1 LLLALPAMGDA
12 ETGQPTASGDGT
24 GSAAAVGPTGHA
36 PRQIPEWL
44 DTGAAFAWRF
54 LLVVAAVFV
63 VAVVLNRLLVVV
75 VPVIVAA
82 MFTTVLAPFA
92 SWLRR
97 HGWPPLLATWAVFF
111 AAFAVIAA
119 IVSWLVPTVSDEVTS
134 LGHNAEHGVHQVQ
147 HWLVTG
153 PLHLSRRQ
161 VRHDFDQIGHD
172 FSANAGGYALQGATI
187 AAEVVIGLL
196 LSLVTTFF
204 FVKDGDRLT
213 AAALRLAGPERRA
226 ELSDLSQ
233 RAWATLTGYVRGTT
247 ANGVINGTLMGV
259 GLAILGV
266 PLALPIAVLT
276 FVGAYFPLVG
286 AFATGALAAL
296 VALAS
301 QGPVTALVVVG
312 LTVLIHNVEGYL
324 VGPIVLGRSVHLHPL
339 AVLLALGVGGAIAG
353 IIGAFLAVPVAAVAV
368 STFQYYR
375 NPESEIVL

>member
-1 LLLALPAMGDA
+1 MLLASRAGFDDWFKTL
-12 ETGQPTASGDGT
+12 EI
-24 GSAAAVGPTGHA
+24 A
-36 PRQIPEWL
+36 PI
-44 DTGAAFAWRF
+44 
-54 LLVVAAVFV
+54 
-63 VAVVLNRLLVVV
+63 
-75 VPVIVAA
+75 
-82 MFTTVLAPFA
+82 A

-97 HGWPPLLATWAVFF
+97 HGWPPLLATWAVFL
-111 AAFAVIAA
+111 ATFAVIAA
-119 IVSWLVPTVSDEVTS
+119 IVSWLVPTVSNEVTS

-161 VRHDFDQIGHD
+161 VRHNFDQIGHD
-172 FSANAGGYALQGATI
+172 LSTNAGGYALQGATI
-187 AAEVVIGLL
+187 AAEVVVGLL

-204 FVKDGDRLT
+204 FVKDGERLT
-213 AAALRLAGPERRA
+213 NAALRLAGPHRRT
-226 ELSDLSQ
+226 ELSELGA
-233 RAWATLTGYVRGTT
+233 RAWGTLTGYVRGTT

-286 AFATGALAAL
+286 AVVTGALAAL

-339 AVLLALGVGGAIAG
+339 AVLLALGVGAAIAG
-353 IIGAFLAVPVAAVAV
+353 IVGAFLAVPVAAVAV
-368 STFQYYR
+368 TTFQYYR
-375 NPESEIVL
+375 ASEPLTPDRAIPATDGGPRDQ

>member
-1 LLLALPAMGDA
+1 MSDTGSDLPSG
-12 ETGQPTASGDGT
+12 SGDGT
-24 GSAAAVGPTGHA
+24 SRDAVDEQRGHA
-36 PRQIPEWL
+36 PRRIPDWMDL
-44 DTGAAFAWRF
+44 GAAFAWRF
-54 LLVVAAVFV
+54 LLIVAAVFV
-63 VAVVLNRLLVVV
+63 VAIVLNRLLVVV

-82 MFTTVLAPFA
+82 MFTTVLGPVA

-97 HGWPPLLATWAVFF
+97 HGWPPLLATWAVFL

-119 IVSWLVPTVSDEVTS
+119 IASWLVPTVSNEVTS

-153 PLHLSRRQ
+153 PLHLSRHQ

-187 AAEVVIGLL
+187 AAEVFVGLL

-213 AAALRLAGPERRA
+213 GAALRLAGPHRHT
-226 ELSDLSQ
+226 ELSELGR

-286 AFATGALAAL
+286 AFVTGALAAL

-324 VGPIVLGRSVHLHPL
+324 VGPLVLGRSVHLHPL
-339 AVLLALGVGGAIAG
+339 AVLLALGVGAAIAG
-353 IIGAFLAVPVAAVAV
+353 VIGAFLAVPVAAVAV
-368 STFQYYR
+368 TTFQYYR
-375 NPESEIVL
+375 NPVSESVA